1 LGSVFAILA
10 YIVYSDLTVQL
21 ALAVA
26 TREVPLYA
34 FLLLF
39 LGIFLILSGLLM
51 LSKETL
57 NQKVLTNN
65 G

>member
-26 TREVPLYA
+26 AREVPLYA

-57 NQKVLTNN
+57 NQKVLTND

>member
-10 YIVYSDLTVQL
+10 YIVYADLTVQL

-26 TREVPLYA
+26 AREVPLYA

-57 NQKVLTNN
+57 NQKVLTND

>member
-1 LGSVFAILA
+1 
-10 YIVYSDLTVQL
+10 VQL

-39 LGIFLILSGLLM
+39 LGVFLILSGLLM